1 MTLPGDEQAFLCHA
15 LAQLAPDVREVFT
28 ARMVEHL
35 QALADPGAGDVDRA
49 LRAALVGLWTPP
61 DITDGGGRTGT
72 ARRRGL
78 TGLEAGGEV
87 GRALNCSHESGPRIG
102 PQISETGLDSSGTAK
117 VKVSREGSDK
127 TGLSGTIWYSL
138 VYSL

>member
-35 QALADPGAGDVDRA
+35 QALADPGVGDVDRA

-61 DITDGGGRTGT
+61 DI
-72 ARRRGL
+72 AEWRRWVLGL
-78 TGLEAGGEV
+78 RNAGVRPGLEAGGV
-87 GRALNCSHESGPRIG
+87 GWH
-102 PQISETGLDSSGTAK
+102 
-117 VKVSREGSDK
+117 
-127 TGLSGTIWYSL
+127 
-138 VYSL
+138 